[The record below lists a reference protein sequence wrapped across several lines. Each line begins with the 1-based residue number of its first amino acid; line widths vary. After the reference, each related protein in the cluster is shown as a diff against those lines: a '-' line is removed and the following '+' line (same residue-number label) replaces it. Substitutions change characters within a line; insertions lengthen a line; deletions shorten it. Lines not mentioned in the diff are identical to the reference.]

1 MDRRKLPPL
10 GPGPEFDLIRKL
22 VGGTKPL
29 PDGIR
34 VGPGDDCL
42 VLDEGLVISVDLSI
56 EDVHFRRDWI
66 SMEEAGWRAAAA
78 ALSDLAAMAAEPVG
92 VLVSMAVPEGEVDDT
107 ALALQRGAEQACEGV
122 GARILGGDLS
132 RSPGPVILDVVVL
145 GRKESPL
152 LRGGSL
158 PGDEVW
164 VTGWLGRAGAA
175 VEAWTRGVE
184 PPSAFREAF
193 ARPEP
198 RVREL
203 LWLAAQVDLHAGIDL
218 SDGLAG
224 DAGHLAAASG
234 VAVVLDPEDL
244 PIPPD
249 LVEYYGSPEECL
261 HIVLRGGEDYEV
273 CVTAPR
279 GAVGPL
285 ASRFEEEFGIPLSRV
300 GVVEE
305 GVGVHLLG
313 NPEGADSPEGGFTHF
328 GGSEGR

>member
-1 MDRRKLPPL
+1 
-10 GPGPEFDLIRKL
+10 
-22 VGGTKPL
+22 VGDAKPL
-29 PDGIR
+29 PEGIR

-42 VLDEGLVISVDLSI
+42 VLEEGLVISVDLSI
-56 EDVHFRRDWI
+56 EDVHFRREWI

-107 ALALQRGAEQACEGV
+107 APALQRGAEQACEGV

-132 RSPGPVILDVVVL
+132 RSPGPVILDVAVL
-145 GRKESPL
+145 GRNESPL

-175 VEAWTRGVE
+175 VEAWKRGVE
-184 PPSAFREAF
+184 PPSSFRAAF

-203 LWLAAQVDLHAGIDL
+203 LWLAAHGDLHAGIDV

-224 DAGHLAAASG
+224 DSGHLAAASG
-234 VAVVLDPEDL
+234 VAVTLDPDGL

-249 LVEYYGSPEECL
+249 LEEYYASPEECL
-261 HIVLRGGEDYEV
+261 HIALRGGEDYEV
-273 CVTAPR
+273 CVTAPP
-279 GAVGPL
+279 GALGPL

-300 GVVEE
+300 GEVEE
-305 GVGVHLLG
+305 GMGVHLLG
-313 NPEGADSPEGGFTHF
+313 SQEGTEFPEGAFTHF
-328 GGSEGR
+328 GGGEGR